1 MEKSLKRKCNKTP
14 IGVVGEK
21 GEKDVA
27 SMSKVPRV
35 SPGIQT
41 FFKPRY
47 VSSYCISDEE
57 VREVI
62 IMDKDP
68 AFLSQITDVDID
80 YLNGKT
86 KELGRLIKLMR
97 SEKVEEKLIQLGLQ
111 GKELVE
117 DIMTLKEEVAKKSR
131 IISTLKSTKDKAT
144 RSSYYWETRDEL
156 VELAKWQNI
165 INIANGLI
173 SAVKKM

>member
-1 MEKSLKRKCNKTP
+1 MVSSSKRKCSKTP

-41 FFKPRY
+41 FFKIRC
-47 VSSYCISDEE
+47 VSSYSISDEE
-57 VREVI
+57 VRDVI

-68 AFLSQITDVDID
+68 AFLSQITYVDMD

-86 KELGRLIKLMR
+86 KELGELKKLTG
-97 SEKVEEKLIQLGLQ
+97 SEKVEEKLIQ
-111 GKELVE
+111 
-117 DIMTLKEEVAKKSR
+117 
-131 IISTLKSTKDKAT
+131 
-144 RSSYYWETRDEL
+144 
-156 VELAKWQNI
+156 
-165 INIANGLI
+165 
-173 SAVKKM
+173 